1 VRFEPGQRVR
11 VAARPHEGH
20 CRTPVYLRGKAGT
33 VASVHGSFA
42 NPETR
47 AYGAD
52 GLPERPL
59 YGVLFAQRDVW
70 PGYTGPGE
78 DTLVVDVYEH
88 WLEEA

>member
-1 VRFEPGQRVR
+1 MDGRD
-11 VAARPHEGH
+11 
-20 CRTPVYLRGKAGT
+20 
-33 VASVHGSFA
+33 
-42 NPETR
+42 R
-47 AYGAD
+47 A
-52 GLPERPL
+52 GLPAQIDGRAAVALVRPL